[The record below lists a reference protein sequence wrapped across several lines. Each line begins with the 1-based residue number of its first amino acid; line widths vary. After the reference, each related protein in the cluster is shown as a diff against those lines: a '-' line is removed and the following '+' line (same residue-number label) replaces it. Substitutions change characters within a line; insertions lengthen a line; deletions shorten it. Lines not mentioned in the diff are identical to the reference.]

1 MRFSWAV
8 RTDPGLQRSLNE
20 DSFCARADLG
30 LFVVADGMGGHAAG
44 EVASRTA
51 VEALEAFADATAGQ
65 PPPAEGGDAALGP
78 DGRRLKEGFR
88 LANRRIAEAAGL
100 SEARRGM
107 ATTLAALLLGRT
119 GAAIAHVGDSRVY
132 LLRGGRLTQVTR
144 DHSWVEEQ
152 VRHGTLTATAARRHP
167 WRNVVTR
174 ALAGGDDPEVD
185 VVELGLQPGDR
196 LLLCS
201 DGLSGVLSDEE
212 IRSIVTAR
220 ADLQNICDRL
230 VAAANAAG
238 GPDNVTAL
246 LLQVDAL

>member
-1 MRFSWAV
+1 
-8 RTDPGLQRSLNE
+8 
-20 DSFCARADLG
+20 
-30 LFVVADGMGGHAAG
+30 
-44 EVASRTA
+44 
-51 VEALEAFADATAGQ
+51 
-65 PPPAEGGDAALGP
+65 
-78 DGRRLKEGFR
+78 
-88 LANRRIAEAAGL
+88 
-100 SEARRGM
+100 
-107 ATTLAALLLGRT
+107 
-119 GAAIAHVGDSRVY
+119 VGDSRVY
-132 LLRGGRLTQVTR
+132 LVRDGRLTQVTR

-185 VVELGLQPGDR
+185 VIELKLQAGDR

-201 DGLSGVLSDEE
+201 DGLSGVLTDEE
-212 IRSIVTAR
+212 IEAIVVER
-220 ADLQNICDRL
+220 ADLQSICDRL